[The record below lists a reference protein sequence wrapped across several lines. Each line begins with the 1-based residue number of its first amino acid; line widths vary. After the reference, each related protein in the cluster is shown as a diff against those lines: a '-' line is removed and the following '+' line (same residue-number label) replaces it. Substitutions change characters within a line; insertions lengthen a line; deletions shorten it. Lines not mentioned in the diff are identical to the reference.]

1 MDSFFIMW
9 YDFIKSMFDTTGA
22 GLTAE
27 TQALIDLITVG
38 TAIFGVILSIALVYK
53 LVKYIFFAIFSMGH

>member
-9 YDFIKSMFDTTGA
+9 YDFIKSMFDTTSA
-22 GLTAE
+22 ELTTE

>member
-9 YDFIKSMFDTTGA
+9 YDFIKSMFDTTEA

>member
-1 MDSFFIMW
+1 MDSFFMMW
-9 YDFIKSMFDTTGA
+9 YEFLQGMFDTTGA